1 MSSRYVWEVYDF
13 SYQMTYS
20 LNDGGDN
27 LRVVTENEDY
37 VFQSDTCSFS
47 SVTGRYTLTGD
58 VAVELVPTYN
68 GTMAGEDPA
77 AAYLATGSSAS
88 QKSFT
93 NVFQRNSTSGYWWYR
108 DADGDAVWIYH
119 TKETRY
125 YTAKEV
131 KGGFLWYV
139 TSAAFDYPNDGPSG
153 GYWYDSLMGHAAD
166 PSNVAIPQSIT
177 GGETIQI
184 VVTENTNSNLH
195 KYGTISYDYQYRLNG
210 GSWQT
215 LTRSTDTTESLE
227 IPAGT
232 TSVQVRVRVRDNLGF
247 ISEDWVASE
256 TVEVFNNQPPGAP
269 GSITASNVVSG
280 RYATITLTSASDP
293 DGYIAN
299 YIYERSIDG
308 GSWQQI
314 TTSGALS
321 IQDQVS
327 EDWATVQYRACA
339 VDNNGAQGPYVTS
352 QLYTLNTGYIMIAG
366 PDEDLGT
373 RRGPFGLSVTIG
385 VSGESGSSVTD
396 IAVTVTLDGGT
407 IYSGVRDA
415 GEDLTVIIDTRFL
428 KTGSHTIQIVAEKG
442 GAYMPATAAFVF
454 DVPVFNMSLL
464 EGARAGL
471 IQNSLGEGK
480 LPYTLAQLVIV
491 DETGKTL
498 ADMLEDL
505 AAPDEPETPDSP
517 AVQTASGTYT
527 GAGTYGQTS
536 RNSLTFDFEPEL
548 LIVAAANYT
557 SPGMVMKG
565 YYGANIPYLVWTGQP
580 GSAVED
586 EHFGT
591 AHNAVSV
598 SGQTI
603 RWYSVDAASQLNTSG
618 TTYYYFAA
626 GRTGA

>member
-13 SYQMTYS
+13 EYQMTYMT
-20 LNDGGDN
+20 NEGGED
-27 LRVVTENEDY
+27 LRYSHDY
-37 VFQSDTCSFS
+37 FIFGETASFS
-47 SVTGRYTLTGD
+47 GLTGRYTLGGDIKTGK
-58 VAVELVPTYN
+58 ASSLSLVPNSYVYAASASSENTRSFN
-68 GTMAGEDPA
+68 GVFWTSSKSL
-77 AAYLATGSSAS
+77 YWRISSADGTYVL
-88 QKSFT
+88 T
-93 NVFQRNSTSGYWWYR
+93 N
-108 DADGDAVWIYH
+108 DKD
-119 TKETRY
+119 TRY
-125 YTAKEV
+125 YYAEQV

-153 GYWYDSLMGHAAD
+153 GYWYDSLMVHAAD

-314 TTSGALS
+314 TVSGSLS
-321 IQDQVS
+321 VQDQVS

-339 VDNNGAQGPYVTS
+339 VDNNGAQGPYVTG

-366 PDEDLGT
+366 PDKDLGT

-415 GEDLTVIIDTRFL
+415 GEDLTVLIDTRFL

-505 AAPDEPETPDSP
+505 AAPDEPETPDGP
-517 AVQTASGTYT
+517 AVQAASGTYT
-527 GAGTYGQTS
+527 GAGTYGSNS

-548 LIVAAANYT
+548 LIVMPASGTSAGHASENTYPFGGGSVFAN
-557 SPGMVMKG
+557 M
-565 YYGANIPYLVWTGQP
+565 LVWTGQP
-580 GSAVED
+580 GAASNQDNV
-586 EHFGT
+586 
-591 AHNAVSV
+591 VSV
-598 SGQTI
+598 SGGTV
-603 RWYSVDAASQLNTSG
+603 RWYGASAAAQLNTSG

>member
-13 SYQMTYS
+13 EYQMTYTTNEGGEDLRYS
-20 LNDGGDN
+20 DDYFIFGETASFSRLTGQYTLGGDIK
-27 LRVVTENEDY
+27 TGKA
-37 VFQSDTCSFS
+37 S
-47 SVTGRYTLTGD
+47 SLS
-58 VAVELVPTYN
+58 LVPNSYVYAASASSENTRSFN
-68 GTMAGEDPA
+68 GVFWTSSKSL
-77 AAYLATGSSAS
+77 YWRISSADGTYVL
-88 QKSFT
+88 T
-93 NVFQRNSTSGYWWYR
+93 N
-108 DADGDAVWIYH
+108 DKD
-119 TKETRY
+119 TRY
-125 YTAKEV
+125 YYAEEAKGEFV
-131 KGGFLWYV
+131 RYV
-139 TSAAFDYPNDGPSG
+139 TSAAFNYPNDGPSG
-153 GYWYDSLMGHAAD
+153 GYWYDSLMVHAAD

-314 TTSGALS
+314 ATSGALS

-339 VDNNGAQGPYVTS
+339 VDNNGAQGPYVTG

-396 IAVTVTLDGGT
+396 IAVTVTLDGGI

-415 GEDLTVIIDTRFL
+415 GEDLTVLIDTRFL

-505 AAPDEPETPDSP
+505 AAPDEPETPDGP
-517 AVQTASGTYT
+517 AVQAASGTYT
-527 GAGTYGQTS
+527 GAGTYGSNS

-548 LIVAAANYT
+548 LIVMPASGTSAGHASENTYPFGGGSVFAN
-557 SPGMVMKG
+557 M
-565 YYGANIPYLVWTGQP
+565 LVWTGQP
-580 GSAVED
+580 GAASNQDNV
-586 EHFGT
+586 
-591 AHNAVSV
+591 VSV
-598 SGQTI
+598 SGGTV
-603 RWYSVDAASQLNTSG
+603 RWYGASAAAQLNTSG

>member
-13 SYQMTYS
+13 EYQMTYMTNEGGEDLRYS
-20 LNDGGDN
+20 DDYFIFGETASFSGLTGQYTLGGDIK
-27 LRVVTENEDY
+27 TGKA
-37 VFQSDTCSFS
+37 S
-47 SVTGRYTLTGD
+47 SLS
-58 VAVELVPTYN
+58 LVPNRYVY
-68 GTMAGEDPA
+68 A
-77 AAYLATGSSAS
+77 ASAS
-88 QKSFT
+88 SENTRSF
-93 NVFQRNSTSGYWWYR
+93 NGVFWTSSTSLYWRINST
-108 DADGDAVWIYH
+108 DGTYVLTND
-119 TKETRY
+119 KDTRY
-125 YTAKEV
+125 YYAEQV
-131 KGGFLWYV
+131 KGEFLRYV
-139 TSAAFDYPNDGPSG
+139 TSAAFNYPNDGPSG
-153 GYWYDSLMGHAAD
+153 GYWYDSLMVHAAD

-314 TTSGALS
+314 TVSGSLS

-339 VDNNGAQGPYVTS
+339 VDNNGAQGPYVTG

-396 IAVTVTLDGGT
+396 IAVTVTLDGGI

-415 GEDLTVIIDTRFL
+415 GEDLTVLIDTRFL
-428 KTGSHTIQIVAEKG
+428 KTGSHTVQIVAEKG

-505 AAPDEPETPDSP
+505 AAPDEPETPDGP
-517 AVQTASGTYT
+517 AVQAASGTYT
-527 GAGTYGQTS
+527 GAGTYGSNS

-548 LIVAAANYT
+548 LIVMPASGTSAGHASENTYPFGGGSVFAN
-557 SPGMVMKG
+557 M
-565 YYGANIPYLVWTGQP
+565 LVWTGQP
-580 GSAVED
+580 GAASNQDNV
-586 EHFGT
+586 
-591 AHNAVSV
+591 VSV
-598 SGQTI
+598 SGGTV
-603 RWYSVDAASQLNTSG
+603 RWYGASAAAQLNTSG

>member
-1 MSSRYVWEVYDF
+1 M
-13 SYQMTYS
+13 
-20 LNDGGDN
+20 
-27 LRVVTENEDY
+27 
-37 VFQSDTCSFS
+37 
-47 SVTGRYTLTGD
+47 
-58 VAVELVPTYN
+58 
-68 GTMAGEDPA
+68 
-77 AAYLATGSSAS
+77 
-88 QKSFT
+88 
-93 NVFQRNSTSGYWWYR
+93 
-108 DADGDAVWIYH
+108 
-119 TKETRY
+119 
-125 YTAKEV
+125 
-131 KGGFLWYV
+131 
-139 TSAAFDYPNDGPSG
+139 
-153 GYWYDSLMGHAAD
+153 
-166 PSNVAIPQSIT
+166 
-177 GGETIQI
+177 
-184 VVTENTNSNLH
+184 TENTNSNLH

-314 TTSGALS
+314 TTSGSLS

-366 PDEDLGT
+366 PDDDLGT

-464 EGARAGL
+464 EGATAGL
-471 IQNSLGEGK
+471 IQNSRGKGK

-505 AAPDEPETPDSP
+505 AAPDSP
-517 AVQTASGTYT
+517 AVQATSGTYT
-527 GAGTYGQTS
+527 GAGTYGSNS

-548 LIVAAANYT
+548 LIVMPASGT
-557 SPGMVMKG
+557 SAGHASEDG
-565 YYGANIPYLVWTGQP
+565 YPFGGSSVFTNMLVWTGQS
-580 GSAVED
+580 GAASNQDNV
-586 EHFGT
+586 
-591 AHNAVSV
+591 VSV
-598 SGQTI
+598 SGGTV
-603 RWYSVDAASQLNTSG
+603 RWYGASAAAQLNTSG

-626 GRTGA
+626 GRTRA

>member
-68 GTMAGEDPA
+68 GAMAGEDPA
-77 AAYLATGSSAS
+77 AIYLATGSSAS

-93 NVFQRNSTSGYWWYR
+93 NVFQRNATSGYWWYR
-108 DADGDAVWIYH
+108 EADGDAVWIYH

-125 YTAKEV
+125 YTAEEV
-131 KGGFLWYV
+131 KGEFLRYV
-139 TSAAFDYPNDGPSG
+139 TSAEFEYPNDGPSG
-153 GYWYDSLMGHAAD
+153 GYWYDSLMVHAAD
-166 PSNVAIPQSIT
+166 PSNVAIPQSIS

-195 KYGTISYDYQYRLNG
+195 
-210 GSWQT
+210 
-215 LTRSTDTTESLE
+215 
-227 IPAGT
+227 
-232 TSVQVRVRVRDNLGF
+232 RVRDNLGF

-314 TTSGALS
+314 TVSGSLS

-339 VDNNGAQGPYVTS
+339 VDNNGAQGPYVTG

-491 DETGKTL
+491 DET
-498 ADMLEDL
+498 
-505 AAPDEPETPDSP
+505 
-517 AVQTASGTYT
+517 YT
-527 GAGTYGQTS
+527 GAGTYGSNS

-548 LIVAAANYT
+548 LIVMPASGTSAGHASEDGYPFGGSSVFAN
-557 SPGMVMKG
+557 M
-565 YYGANIPYLVWTGQP
+565 LVWTGQP
-580 GSAVED
+580 GAASNQDNV
-586 EHFGT
+586 
-591 AHNAVSV
+591 VSV
-598 SGQTI
+598 SGGTV
-603 RWYSVDAASQLNTSG
+603 RWYGASAAAQLNTRG
-618 TTYYYFAA
+618 TNYYYFAA

>member
-58 VAVELVPTYN
+58 VAVDLVPTYK
-68 GTMAGEDPA
+68 GTMAGENPGA
-77 AAYLATGSSAS
+77 VYLATGSSAS

-93 NVFQRNSTSGYWWYR
+93 NVFQRNATSGYWWYR

-131 KGGFLWYV
+131 KGGFIRYV

-153 GYWYDSLMGHAAD
+153 GYWYDSLLAHAAD

-314 TTSGALS
+314 T

-366 PDEDLGT
+366 PDDDLGT

-498 ADMLEDL
+498 ADVLEDL

-557 SPGMVMKG
+557 SPGMVMEG

-603 RWYSVDAASQLNTSG
+603 RWYSVDAASQLNAQN

>member
-13 SYQMTYS
+13 EYQMTYMTNEGGEDLRYS
-20 LNDGGDN
+20 DDYFIFGETASFSGLTGQYTLGGDIK
-27 LRVVTENEDY
+27 TGKA
-37 VFQSDTCSFS
+37 S
-47 SVTGRYTLTGD
+47 SLS
-58 VAVELVPTYN
+58 LVPNRYVY
-68 GTMAGEDPA
+68 A
-77 AAYLATGSSAS
+77 ASAS
-88 QKSFT
+88 SENTRSFNGVFWTSSKSLYW
-93 NVFQRNSTSGYWWYR
+93 RINST
-108 DADGDAVWIYH
+108 DGTYVLTND
-119 TKETRY
+119 KDTRY
-125 YTAKEV
+125 YYAEQV

-153 GYWYDSLMGHAAD
+153 GYWYDSLMVHAAD

-314 TTSGALS
+314 ATSGALS

-339 VDNNGAQGPYVTS
+339 VDNNGAQGPYVTG

-396 IAVTVTLDGGT
+396 IAVTVTLDGGI

-415 GEDLTVIIDTRFL
+415 GEDLTVLIDTRFL

-505 AAPDEPETPDSP
+505 AAPDEPETPDGP
-517 AVQTASGTYT
+517 AVQAASGTYT
-527 GAGTYGQTS
+527 GAGTYGSNS

-548 LIVAAANYT
+548 LIVMPASGTSAGHASENTYPFGGSSVFAN
-557 SPGMVMKG
+557 M
-565 YYGANIPYLVWTGQP
+565 LVWTGQP
-580 GSAVED
+580 GAASNQDNV
-586 EHFGT
+586 
-591 AHNAVSV
+591 VSV
-598 SGQTI
+598 SGGTV
-603 RWYSVDAASQLNTSG
+603 RWYGASAAAQLNTSG

>member
-13 SYQMTYS
+13 EYQMTYMTNEGGEDLRYS
-20 LNDGGDN
+20 DDYFIFGETASFSGLTGQYTLGGDIK
-27 LRVVTENEDY
+27 TGKA
-37 VFQSDTCSFS
+37 S
-47 SVTGRYTLTGD
+47 SLS
-58 VAVELVPTYN
+58 LVPNRYVY
-68 GTMAGEDPA
+68 A
-77 AAYLATGSSAS
+77 ASAS
-88 QKSFT
+88 SENTRSFNGVFWTSSKSLYW
-93 NVFQRNSTSGYWWYR
+93 RINST
-108 DADGDAVWIYH
+108 DGTYVLTND
-119 TKETRY
+119 KDTRY
-125 YTAKEV
+125 YYAEQV

-153 GYWYDSLMGHAAD
+153 GYWYDSLMVHAAD

-314 TTSGALS
+314 ATSGALS

-339 VDNNGAQGPYVTS
+339 VDNNGAQGPYVTG

-396 IAVTVTLDGGT
+396 IAVTVTLDGGI

-415 GEDLTVIIDTRFL
+415 GEDLTVLIDTRFL

-505 AAPDEPETPDSP
+505 AAPDEPETPDGP
-517 AVQTASGTYT
+517 AVQAASGTYT
-527 GAGTYGQTS
+527 GAGTYGSNS

-548 LIVAAANYT
+548 LIVMPASGTSAGHASENTYPFGGSLVFAN
-557 SPGMVMKG
+557 M
-565 YYGANIPYLVWTGQP
+565 LVWTGQP
-580 GSAVED
+580 GAASNQDNV
-586 EHFGT
+586 
-591 AHNAVSV
+591 VSV
-598 SGQTI
+598 SGGTV
-603 RWYSVDAASQLNTSG
+603 RWYGASAAAQLNTSG

>member
-13 SYQMTYS
+13 EYQMTYTT
-20 LNDGGDN
+20 NEGGED
-27 LRVVTENEDY
+27 LRYSDDY
-37 VFQSDTCSFS
+37 FIFGETASFS
-47 SVTGRYTLTGD
+47 GLTGRYTLGGDIKTGK
-58 VAVELVPTYN
+58 ASSLSLVPNSYVYAASASSENTRSFN
-68 GTMAGEDPA
+68 GVFWTSSKSL
-77 AAYLATGSSAS
+77 YWRISSADGTYVL
-88 QKSFT
+88 T
-93 NVFQRNSTSGYWWYR
+93 N
-108 DADGDAVWIYH
+108 DKD
-119 TKETRY
+119 TRHY
-125 YTAKEV
+125 YAEQV

-153 GYWYDSLMGHAAD
+153 GYWYDSLMVHAAD

-184 VVTENTNSNLH
+184 IVTENTNSNLH

-314 TTSGALS
+314 TVSGSLS

-339 VDNNGAQGPYVTS
+339 VDNNGAQGPYVTG

-366 PDEDLGT
+366 PDKDLGT

-415 GEDLTVIIDTRFL
+415 GEDLTVLIDTRFL

-505 AAPDEPETPDSP
+505 AAPDEPETPDGP
-517 AVQTASGTYT
+517 AVQAASGTYT
-527 GAGTYGQTS
+527 GAGTYGSNS

-548 LIVAAANYT
+548 LIVMPASGTSAGHASENTYPFGGGSVFAN
-557 SPGMVMKG
+557 M
-565 YYGANIPYLVWTGQP
+565 LVWTGQP
-580 GSAVED
+580 GAASNQDNV
-586 EHFGT
+586 
-591 AHNAVSV
+591 VSV
-598 SGQTI
+598 SGGTV
-603 RWYSVDAASQLNTSG
+603 RWYGASAAAQLNTSG

>member
-20 LNDGGDN
+20 LYDGGDN
-27 LRVVTENEDY
+27 LRIVTSNEDY

-68 GTMAGEDPA
+68 GAMAGKDPA

-93 NVFQRNSTSGYWWYR
+93 NVFQRNSTSGNWWYR
-108 DADGDAVWIYH
+108 GAGGDAVWIYH
-119 TKETRY
+119 NKETRH

-131 KGGFLWYV
+131 KGEFLRYV

-153 GYWYDSLMGHAAD
+153 GYWYDSLMVHAAD

-314 TTSGALS
+314 ATSGALS

-339 VDNNGAQGPYVTS
+339 VDNNGAQGPYVTG

-366 PDEDLGT
+366 PDGDLGT

-385 VSGESGSSVTD
+385 VSGESGGSVTD
-396 IAVTVTLDGGT
+396 IAVTVTLDGGI

-415 GEDLTVIIDTRFL
+415 GEDLTVLIDTRFL

-464 EGARAGL
+464 DGARAGL

-480 LPYTLAQLVIV
+480 LPYTLAPLVIV

-498 ADMLEDL
+498 ADVLEDL

-517 AVQTASGTYT
+517 AVQAASGTYT
-527 GAGTYGQTS
+527 GAGTYGS
-536 RNSLTFDFEPEL
+536 NSWNSLTFDFEPEL
-548 LIVAAANYT
+548 LIVMQASGTSAGHASENTYPFGGGLVFAN
-557 SPGMVMKG
+557 M
-565 YYGANIPYLVWTGQP
+565 LVWTGQP
-580 GSAVED
+580 GAASNQDNV
-586 EHFGT
+586 
-591 AHNAVSV
+591 VSV
-598 SGQTI
+598 SGGTV
-603 RWYSVDAASQLNTSG
+603 RWYGASAAAQLNTSG

>member
-13 SYQMTYS
+13 EYQMTYMTNEGGEHLRYS
-20 LNDGGDN
+20 DDYFIFGETASFSRLTGQYTLGGDIK
-27 LRVVTENEDY
+27 TGKA
-37 VFQSDTCSFS
+37 S
-47 SVTGRYTLTGD
+47 SLS
-58 VAVELVPTYN
+58 LVPNSYVY
-68 GTMAGEDPA
+68 A
-77 AAYLATGSSAS
+77 ASAS
-88 QKSFT
+88 SENTRSF
-93 NVFQRNSTSGYWWYR
+93 NGVFWTSSTSLYWR
-108 DADGDAVWIYH
+108 IDSTDGTYVLTND
-119 TKETRY
+119 KDTRY
-125 YTAKEV
+125 YYAEQV
-131 KGGFLWYV
+131 KGEFLRYV

-153 GYWYDSLMGHAAD
+153 GYWYDSLMVHAAD

-314 TTSGALS
+314 ATSGALS

-339 VDNNGAQGPYVTS
+339 VDNNGAQGPYVTG

-396 IAVTVTLDGGT
+396 IAVTVTLDGGI

-415 GEDLTVIIDTRFL
+415 GEDLTVLIDTRFL

-505 AAPDEPETPDSP
+505 AAPDEPETPDGP
-517 AVQTASGTYT
+517 AVQAASGTYT
-527 GAGTYGQTS
+527 GAGTYGSNS

-548 LIVAAANYT
+548 LIVMPASGTSAGHASENTYPFGGGSVFAN
-557 SPGMVMKG
+557 M
-565 YYGANIPYLVWTGQP
+565 LVWTGQP
-580 GSAVED
+580 GAASNQDNV
-586 EHFGT
+586 
-591 AHNAVSV
+591 VSV
-598 SGQTI
+598 SGGTV
-603 RWYSVDAASQLNTSG
+603 RWYGASAAAQLNTSG

>member
-13 SYQMTYS
+13 EYQMTYMTNEGGEDLRYS
-20 LNDGGDN
+20 DDYFIFGETASFSRLTGQYTLGGDIK
-27 LRVVTENEDY
+27 TGKA
-37 VFQSDTCSFS
+37 S
-47 SVTGRYTLTGD
+47 SLS
-58 VAVELVPTYN
+58 LVPNSYVY
-68 GTMAGEDPA
+68 A
-77 AAYLATGSSAS
+77 ASAS
-88 QKSFT
+88 SENTRSF
-93 NVFQRNSTSGYWWYR
+93 NGVFWTSSTSLYWRINST
-108 DADGDAVWIYH
+108 DGTYVLTND
-119 TKETRY
+119 KDTRY
-125 YTAKEV
+125 YYAEEV
-131 KGGFLWYV
+131 KGEFLRYV
-139 TSAAFDYPNDGPSG
+139 TSAAFNYPNDGPSG
-153 GYWYDSLMGHAAD
+153 GYWYDSLMVHAAD

-339 VDNNGAQGPYVTS
+339 VDNNGAQGPYVTG

-428 KTGSHTIQIVAEKG
+428 KTGSHTIRIVAEKG

-527 GAGTYGQTS
+527 GAGTYGSSS
-536 RNSLTFDFEPEL
+536 RNSLTFDFVPEL
-548 LIVAAANYT
+548 LIVMPASGTSAGHASGSGYPLGGSSVFAN
-557 SPGMVMKG
+557 M
-565 YYGANIPYLVWTGQP
+565 LVWTGQP
-580 GSAVED
+580 GAASNQDNV
-586 EHFGT
+586 
-591 AHNAVSV
+591 VSV
-598 SGQTI
+598 SGGTV
-603 RWYSVDAASQLNTSG
+603 RWYGASAAAQLNISG
-618 TTYYYFAA
+618 TNYYYFAA
-626 GRTGA
+626 GRTGV

>member
-13 SYQMTYS
+13 EYQMTYMTNEGGEDLRYS
-20 LNDGGDN
+20 DDYFIFGETASFSRLTGQYTLGGDIK
-27 LRVVTENEDY
+27 TGKA
-37 VFQSDTCSFS
+37 S
-47 SVTGRYTLTGD
+47 SLS
-58 VAVELVPTYN
+58 LVPNRYVY
-68 GTMAGEDPA
+68 A
-77 AAYLATGSSAS
+77 ASAS
-88 QKSFT
+88 SENTRSF
-93 NVFQRNSTSGYWWYR
+93 NGVFWTSSTSLYWR
-108 DADGDAVWIYH
+108 IDSTDGTYVLTND
-119 TKETRY
+119 KDTRY
-125 YTAKEV
+125 YYAEEAKGEFV
-131 KGGFLWYV
+131 RYV
-139 TSAAFDYPNDGPSG
+139 TSAAFNYPNDGPSG
-153 GYWYDSLMGHAAD
+153 GYWYDSLMVHAAD

-314 TTSGALS
+314 ATSGALS

-339 VDNNGAQGPYVTS
+339 VDNNGAQGPYVTG

-396 IAVTVTLDGGT
+396 IAVTVTLDGGI

-415 GEDLTVIIDTRFL
+415 GEDLTVLIDTRFL

-505 AAPDEPETPDSP
+505 AAPDEPETPDGP
-517 AVQTASGTYT
+517 AVQAASGTYT
-527 GAGTYGQTS
+527 GAGTYGSNS

-548 LIVAAANYT
+548 LIVMPASGTSAGHASENTYPFGGGSVFAN
-557 SPGMVMKG
+557 M
-565 YYGANIPYLVWTGQP
+565 LVWTGQP
-580 GSAVED
+580 GAASNQDNV
-586 EHFGT
+586 
-591 AHNAVSV
+591 VSV
-598 SGQTI
+598 SGGTV
-603 RWYSVDAASQLNTSG
+603 RWYGASAAAQLNTSG

>member
-13 SYQMTYS
+13 EYEMTYMT
-20 LNDGGDN
+20 NEGGEH
-27 LRVVTENEDY
+27 LRYADDY
-37 VFQSDTCSFS
+37 FIFGETASFS
-47 SVTGRYTLTGD
+47 KLTGKYTLGGEIKTGK
-58 VAVELVPTYN
+58 AGSISLVPNTYVYAASSGSENTRSFN
-68 GTMAGEDPA
+68 GVFWT
-77 AAYLATGSSAS
+77 SS
-88 QKSFT
+88 KSLYW
-93 NVFQRNSTSGYWWYR
+93 RINST
-108 DADGDAVWIYH
+108 DGTYVLTND
-119 TKETRY
+119 KDTRY
-125 YTAKEV
+125 YYAEEA
-131 KGGFLWYV
+131 KGGFIRYV

-153 GYWYDSLMGHAAD
+153 GYWYDSLLVHAAD

-339 VDNNGAQGPYVTS
+339 VDNNGAQGPYVTG

-527 GAGTYGQTS
+527 GAGTYGSSS

-548 LIVAAANYT
+548 LIVMPASGTSAGHASEDGYPFGGSSVFAN
-557 SPGMVMKG
+557 M
-565 YYGANIPYLVWTGQP
+565 LVWTGQP
-580 GSAVED
+580 GAASNQDNV
-586 EHFGT
+586 
-591 AHNAVSV
+591 VSV
-598 SGQTI
+598 SGGTV
-603 RWYSVDAASQLNTSG
+603 RWYGASAAAQLNTSG

>member
-1 MSSRYVWEVYDF
+1 MSSRYVWGRYVGIPQQELSQIYKLTSETV
-13 SYQMTYS
+13 
-20 LNDGGDN
+20 DN
-27 LRVVTENEDY
+27 EGVNLTKEQDY
-37 VFQSDTCSFS
+37 MFWLGTGCTCDEYTGKM
-47 SVTGRYTLTGD
+47 SVTGTKQYQGGSGHTGD
-58 VAVELVPTYN
+58 TYGAGYILLADNTVLYSSNWKAVDEVLGMGYGLRGGSRKYSSYLTTEYYTVYTQGEFIEWVSSSSSYSYPYDEGDEYDGYYYGYEGRDN
-68 GTMAGEDPA
+68 IDPQSVSLPSSIMGGTA
-77 AAYLATGSSAS
+77 AAII
-88 QKSFT
+88 
-93 NVFQRNSTSGYWWYR
+93 V
-108 DADGDAVWIYH
+108 
-119 TKETRY
+119 
-125 YTAKEV
+125 
-131 KGGFLWYV
+131 
-139 TSAAFDYPNDGPSG
+139 
-153 GYWYDSLMGHAAD
+153 D
-166 PSNVAIPQSIT
+166 PSDEKVY
-177 GGETIQI
+177 E
-184 VVTENTNSNLH
+184 
-195 KYGTISYDYQYRLNG
+195 GTVSYDYQYRLNG

-215 LTRSTDTTESLE
+215 AENGSFEVPE
-227 IPAGT
+227 GT
-232 TSVQVRVRVRDNLGF
+232 SSVQARARAKDDIGFTSSTWVTSGTVTVRD
-247 ISEDWVASE
+247 
-256 TVEVFNNQPPGAP
+256 NQPPGAP

-314 TTSGALS
+314 TVSGSLS
-321 IQDQVS
+321 VQDQVS

-339 VDNNGAQGPYVTS
+339 VDNNGAQGPYVTG

-366 PDEDLGT
+366 PDGDLGT

-385 VSGESGSSVTD
+385 VSGESGGSVTD
-396 IAVTVTLDGGT
+396 IAVTVTLDGET

-428 KTGSHTIQIVAEKG
+428 KTGSHTVQIVAEKG

-454 DVPVFNMSLL
+454 DVPVFSMSLL

-471 IQNSLGEGK
+471 IQNSQGEGK
-480 LPYTLAQLVIV
+480 LPYTLAQMVIV

-498 ADMLEDL
+498 ADVLEDL

-548 LIVAAANYT
+548 LVVAAANYT
-557 SPGMVMKG
+557 SPGMVMDG

-586 EHFGT
+586 EYGGT

-603 RWYSVDAASQLNTSG
+603 RWYSVDAASQLNARNTQ
-618 TTYYYFAA
+618 YYYFAA

>member
-13 SYQMTYS
+13 EYQMTYMTNEGGEDLRYS
-20 LNDGGDN
+20 DDYFIFGETASFSRLTGQYTLGGDIK
-27 LRVVTENEDY
+27 TGKA
-37 VFQSDTCSFS
+37 S
-47 SVTGRYTLTGD
+47 SLS
-58 VAVELVPTYN
+58 LVPNSYVY
-68 GTMAGEDPA
+68 A
-77 AAYLATGSSAS
+77 ASAS
-88 QKSFT
+88 SENTRSF
-93 NVFQRNSTSGYWWYR
+93 NGVFWTSSTSLYWRINST
-108 DADGDAVWIYH
+108 DGTYVLTND
-119 TKETRY
+119 KDTRY
-125 YTAKEV
+125 YYAEEV
-131 KGGFLWYV
+131 KGEFLRYV
-139 TSAAFDYPNDGPSG
+139 TSAAFNYPNDGPSG
-153 GYWYDSLMGHAAD
+153 GYWYDSLMVHAAD

-314 TTSGALS
+314 TTSGSLS

-339 VDNNGAQGPYVTS
+339 VDNNGAQGPYVTG

-396 IAVTVTLDGGT
+396 IAVTVTLDGGI

-415 GEDLTVIIDTRFL
+415 GEDLTVLIDTRFL

-517 AVQTASGTYT
+517 AVQAASGTYT
-527 GAGTYGQTS
+527 GAGTYGSNS
-536 RNSLTFDFEPEL
+536 RNSLTFDFGPEL
-548 LIVAAANYT
+548 LIVMPASGTSAGHASGSGYPLGGSSVFAN
-557 SPGMVMKG
+557 M
-565 YYGANIPYLVWTGQP
+565 LVWTGQP
-580 GSAVED
+580 GAASNQDNV
-586 EHFGT
+586 
-591 AHNAVSV
+591 VSV
-598 SGQTI
+598 SGGTV
-603 RWYSVDAASQLNTSG
+603 RWYGASAAAQLNTSG

>member
-13 SYQMTYS
+13 EYQMTYMTNEGGEDLRYS
-20 LNDGGDN
+20 DDYFIFGETASFSGLTGQYTLGGDIK
-27 LRVVTENEDY
+27 TGKA
-37 VFQSDTCSFS
+37 S
-47 SVTGRYTLTGD
+47 SLS
-58 VAVELVPTYN
+58 LVPNRYVY
-68 GTMAGEDPA
+68 A
-77 AAYLATGSSAS
+77 ASAS
-88 QKSFT
+88 SENTRSF
-93 NVFQRNSTSGYWWYR
+93 NGVFWTSSTSLYWRINST
-108 DADGDAVWIYH
+108 DGTYVLTND
-119 TKETRY
+119 KDTRY
-125 YTAKEV
+125 YYAEQV

-153 GYWYDSLMGHAAD
+153 GYWYDSLMVHAAD

-314 TTSGALS
+314 ATSGALS

-339 VDNNGAQGPYVTS
+339 VDNNGAQGPYVTG

-396 IAVTVTLDGGT
+396 IAVTVTLDGGI

-415 GEDLTVIIDTRFL
+415 GEDLTVLIDTRFL

-505 AAPDEPETPDSP
+505 AAPDEPETPDGP
-517 AVQTASGTYT
+517 AVQAASGTYT
-527 GAGTYGQTS
+527 GAGTYGSNS

-548 LIVAAANYT
+548 LIVMPASGTSAGHASENTYPFGGSSVFAN
-557 SPGMVMKG
+557 M
-565 YYGANIPYLVWTGQP
+565 LVWTGQP
-580 GSAVED
+580 GAASNQDNV
-586 EHFGT
+586 
-591 AHNAVSV
+591 VSV
-598 SGQTI
+598 SGGTV
-603 RWYSVDAASQLNTSG
+603 RWYGASAAAQLNTSG

>member
-13 SYQMTYS
+13 EYQMTYTTNEGGEDLRYS
-20 LNDGGDN
+20 DDYFIFGETASFSRLTGQYTLGGDIK
-27 LRVVTENEDY
+27 TGKA
-37 VFQSDTCSFS
+37 S
-47 SVTGRYTLTGD
+47 SLS
-58 VAVELVPTYN
+58 LVPNSYLYAASASSENTRSFN
-68 GTMAGEDPA
+68 GVFWTSSKSL
-77 AAYLATGSSAS
+77 YWRISSADGTYVL
-88 QKSFT
+88 T
-93 NVFQRNSTSGYWWYR
+93 N
-108 DADGDAVWIYH
+108 DKD
-119 TKETRY
+119 TRY
-125 YTAKEV
+125 YYAEEAKGEFV
-131 KGGFLWYV
+131 RYV
-139 TSAAFDYPNDGPSG
+139 TSAAFNYPNDGPSG
-153 GYWYDSLMGHAAD
+153 GYWYDSLMVHAAD

-314 TTSGALS
+314 ATSGALS

-339 VDNNGAQGPYVTS
+339 VDNNGAQGPYVTG

-396 IAVTVTLDGGT
+396 IAVTVTLDGGI

-415 GEDLTVIIDTRFL
+415 GEDLTVLIDTRFL

-505 AAPDEPETPDSP
+505 AAPDEPETPDGP
-517 AVQTASGTYT
+517 AVQAASGTYT
-527 GAGTYGQTS
+527 GAGTYGSNS

-548 LIVAAANYT
+548 LIVMPASGTSAGHASENTYPFGGGSVFAN
-557 SPGMVMKG
+557 M
-565 YYGANIPYLVWTGQP
+565 LVWTGQP
-580 GSAVED
+580 GAASNQDNV
-586 EHFGT
+586 
-591 AHNAVSV
+591 VSV
-598 SGQTI
+598 SGGTV
-603 RWYSVDAASQLNTSG
+603 RWYGASAAAQLNTSG